1 MTPLD
6 GGEEQMLALPYH
18 PANSSRSP
26 SPNYGGGR
34 AHGGGGGRGYSNS
47 RQAGMSRS
55 SSQSRMG
62 GGGGGSNVHS
72 RQSRQSMSSS
82 PQGMLALE
90 YDSRGRSSSP
100 PREVHMDYNDAT
112 QRTGLEA
119 RFSYASPTLANQPQ
133 PQVGSTTATG
143 ARFPPE
149 LQCKNWLRGHCKRGD
164 RCPLKHANKCHDNH
178 RGGCSDPACPFVHV
192 ALCTNARCEGPSN
205 CVYDHVNG

>member
-1 MTPLD
+1 
-6 GGEEQMLALPYH
+6 MLALPYH

-26 SPNYGGGR
+26 SNYGGGR

-82 PQGMLALE
+82 PQGILALE